1 MEYQNNKPNHYL
13 NEYSYNQVKI
23 ANENAF
29 CIMKDFI
36 NKLSEKLFSY
46 SQEYIIKPK
55 QVINLLYKVYL
66 SAERNFEKVKECLEM
81 SINEVS
87 KKNGVKETYRYYNAD
102 NIIIINSEI
111 YYNQRLLEVKCKE
124 ISKFLTDSGNE
135 EKNIIQKSTDKM
147 LQKLQKN
154 LLYSI
159 DNDPTI

>member
-1 MEYQNNKPNHYL
+1 MKYQNKKTDYYL
-13 NEYSYNQVKI
+13 NEYSYNQVKR

-29 CIMKDFI
+29 CIMEYFI
-36 NKLSEKLFSY
+36 NKLSEKIFSN

-55 QVINLLYKVYL
+55 QVISLLNNMHL
-66 SAERNFEKVKECLEM
+66 SVERNFEKVKECLEM

-87 KKNGVKETYRYYNAD
+87 KKNGVKETYRYYNTD
-102 NIIIINSEI
+102 NGIIINSEI

-124 ISKFLTDSGNE
+124 ISKFLTDLGNE

-147 LQKLQKN
+147 LQNLQKD

-159 DNDPTI
+159 DNDATI